1 MLFRAAC
8 VLALLLGMNLLLDVN
23 LGAGQKNKKDEDTTT
38 RTVEGHVTGAANQPL
53 AGAVVQLK
61 NTKTLQIRSFITQ
74 DDGNYHFAGL
84 QIDVEYQVK
93 ADHGGVSTS
102 WKTLSVFNSKKTP
115 IINLKLKK

>member
-1 MLFRAAC
+1 MLLRIACAA
-8 VLALLLGMNLLLDVN
+8 ALLLSANLSAAEN
-23 LGAGQKNKKDEDTTT
+23 RKEDTGT
-38 RTVEGHVTGAANQPL
+38 RTVEGRVTNAARQPV

-74 DDGNYHFAGL
+74 GDGNYHFAGL
-84 QIDVEYQVK
+84 QTDVDYQLK
-93 ADHGGVSTS
+93 ADHDGVTTS